1 MSERL
6 QKLLAASGHGSRR
19 QIEQWIR
26 AGRITVDGVPATL
39 GRCADAAADI
49 RLDGRRLPLVG
60 SIGSAAPRAAVARA
74 PAATA
79 GSGAAPAASAAR
91 REVLL
96 YHKRTGEVTTR
107 SDPQGRPT
115 VFARL
120 PPPRSGRWVVV
131 GRLDVNT
138 TGLLLFTN
146 DGALAHRLMHPSS
159 RIEREY
165 LVRVRGRPDAAALE
179 RLCTTVPL
187 DDGPARFDRIE
198 RLERPRSQQQ
208 RHSATGS
215 HDWFRVM
222 LREGRKREV
231 RRLWQAVGFEVS
243 RLIRVRY
250 GELRL
255 PKDLSGGQWRWLD
268 EELAASL

>member
-26 AGRITVDGVPATL
+26 AGRVTVDGRTATL
-39 GRCADAAADI
+39 GLRAGPQADV
-49 RLDGRRLPLVG
+49 RLDGRSLALTAPLAAEPG
-60 SIGSAAPRAAVARA
+60 PPSAAPQAG
-74 PAATA
+74 TA
-79 GSGAAPAASAAR
+79 GG

-96 YHKRTGEVTTR
+96 YHKPAGEVTTR

-120 PPPRSGRWVVV
+120 PPPRVGRWIVV

-165 LVRVRGRPDAAALE
+165 LVRVRGRPSAGTLE
-179 RLCTTVPL
+179 RLLAGVVL
-187 DDGPARFDRIE
+187 EDGPAHFERIE
-198 RLERPRSQQQ
+198 PWRPADAGAGER
-208 RHSATGS
+208 HAG
-215 HDWFRVM
+215 HAWFRVV

-231 RRLWQAVGFEVS
+231 RRLWQAVGHEVS
-243 RLIRVRY
+243 RLLRLRY
-250 GELRL
+250 GPVGLPEELR
-255 PKDLSGGQWRWLD
+255 PGRWALLD
-268 EELAASL
+268 EKATAAL

>member
-1 MSERL
+1 VSERL

-19 QIEQWIR
+19 QVEQWIR
-26 AGRITVDGVPATL
+26 AGRITVNGLQATL
-39 GRCADAAADI
+39 GMRADVGADVC
-49 RLDGRRLPLVG
+49 LDGRRLELLSP
-60 SIGSAAPRAAVARA
+60 IAAAAAPEVETPNGAV
-74 PAATA
+74 
-79 GSGAAPAASAAR
+79 SDASAMR

-96 YHKRTGEVTTR
+96 YHKPCGEVTTR
-107 SDPQGRPT
+107 SDPQRRPT

-120 PPPRSGRWVVV
+120 PPPRCGRWVVV

-165 LVRVRGRPDAAALE
+165 LVRVRGRPDTATLG
-179 RLCTTVPL
+179 RLQTGVPL
-187 DDGPARFDRIE
+187 DDGPAHFELIE
-198 RLERPRSQQQ
+198 RLERAPHEPERKGAARSLAGA
-208 RHSATGS
+208 RS

-243 RLIRVRY
+243 RLVRVRY
-250 GELRL
+250 GQLRL
-255 PKDLSGGQWRWLD
+255 PEDLRAGQWRLLPED
-268 EELAASL
+268 RAASL

>member
-1 MSERL
+1 VSERL

-19 QIEQWIR
+19 QVEQWIR
-26 AGRITVDGVPATL
+26 AGRITVDGLTATL
-39 GRCADAAADI
+39 GMRAEARSDV
-49 RLDGRRLPLVG
+49 RLDGQRLPLIG
-60 SIGSAAPRAAVARA
+60 SIGTAAQRE
-74 PAATA
+74 PAAGSSA
-79 GSGAAPAASAAR
+79 EGLASGAH

-96 YHKRTGEVTTR
+96 YHKPIGEVTTR

-138 TGLLLFTN
+138 SGLLLFTN
-146 DGALAHRLMHPSS
+146 DGVLANRLMHPSS

-165 LVRVRGRPDAAALE
+165 LVRVRGRPDSATLE
-179 RLCTTVPL
+179 RLRAGVL
-187 DDGPARFDRIE
+187 LEDGPARFDRIE
-198 RLERPRSQQQ
+198 RFE
-208 RHSATGS
+208 HSAGERDRNTRARS
-215 HDWFRVM
+215 HDWFRVV

-243 RLIRVRY
+243 RLARVRY
-250 GELRL
+250 GELQL
-255 PKDLSGGQWRWLD
+255 PSDLVAGRWRWLD
-268 EELAASL
+268 EALATAL